1 MKMIPHD
8 STTSRITIAR
18 MFIAFNLI
26 LTIWALV
33 KFSYNKGN
41 TYRLIG
47 ASFKFLKKC

>member
-26 LTIWALV
+26 LIIWALV
-33 KFSYNKGN
+33 KFSYNEGN
-41 TYRLIG
+41 TYRLVE
-47 ASFKFLKKC
+47 ASLNF